1 MPRQARIDAPGALH
15 HVIVR
20 GIERRKI
27 FRDNIDRLDF
37 LTRLGKVLSDTR
49 TPCFAWAL
57 IPNHFHLLL
66 RSGNRSLA
74 TVMRRLLTGYVLGFN
89 RRHRRCGQLFQNRYK
104 SILCQEDHYLLELV
118 RYIHLNPLR
127 AGLIPDLAKL
137 DRYPFCGHSVIM
149 GKQENDWQNA
159 ADVLKLFADQKATAR
174 RRYKAHLAKGI
185 ELGKRPDLTGGGL
198 VRSSGGW
205 AVIKSLRKA
214 NIHFKSD
221 ERILGD
227 SDFVDEVLKSANEK
241 LQRRYALKAEGWNL
255 DKLAEKATA
264 IYGLDPGQIFMP
276 GKQPIKVKAR
286 SVFCYWSVRELGVT
300 TTQLAELLKIS
311 QPAVSIC
318 VRRGEQIVQREGHD
332 ILDKKKIII

>member
-20 GIERRKI
+20 GIERRNI
-27 FRDNIDRLDF
+27 FNDNIDRFDF
-37 LTRLGKVLSDTR
+37 LKRLGKVLSETQTR
-49 TPCFAWAL
+49 CFAWAL

-66 RSGNRSLA
+66 RSGNPSLS
-74 TVMRRLLTGYVLGFN
+74 TVMRRVLTGYALGFN
-89 RRHRRCGQLFQNRYK
+89 RRHRRSGQLFQNRYK
-104 SILCQEDHYLLELV
+104 SILCQENNYLLELV

-127 AGLIPDLAKL
+127 AGLVPDLKIL

-149 GKQENDWQNA
+149 GKQKNDWQ
-159 ADVLKLFADQKATAR
+159 DLVYVLELFADQKSAAR

-185 ELGKRPDLTGGGL
+185 EMGKRPDLTGGGL
-198 VRSSGGW
+198 LRSSGGW
-205 AVIKSLRKA
+205 AAVKSLRKA

-227 SDFVDEVLKSANEK
+227 SDFVDGVLKFADES
-241 LQRRYALKAEGWNL
+241 LQRRYALNADGWNL
-255 DKLAEKATA
+255 DKLGAKAAA
-264 IYGLDPGQIFMP
+264 IYGLDPEHIFRP

-286 SVFCYWSVRELGVT
+286 SVFCYWAARELGVT
-300 TTQLAELLKIS
+300 MTRLAGLLKIS

-318 VRRGEQIVQREGHD
+318 VRRGEQIVLQEGYD
-332 ILDKKKIII
+332 MMDEQKIII

>member
-27 FRDNIDRLDF
+27 FKDNTDRLDF
-37 LTRLGKVLSDTR
+37 LMRLDKVLSDTHTR
-49 TPCFAWAL
+49 CFAWAL

-74 TVMRRLLTGYVLGFN
+74 TVMRRLLTGYAIGFN
-89 RRHRRCGQLFQNRYK
+89 RRHRRSGQLFQNRYK
-104 SILCQEDHYLLELV
+104 SILCQEDNYLLELV

-127 AGLIPDLAKL
+127 AGLVADLAKL
-137 DRYPFCGHSVIM
+137 DRYRFCGHSVIM
-149 GKQENDWQNA
+149 GKQKNDWQDA
-159 ADVLKLFADQKATAR
+159 AYVLKLFADQKSTAR
-174 RRYKAHLAKGI
+174 RRYKAHLAKG
-185 ELGKRPDLTGGGL
+185 LAMGKRPDLTGGGL

-227 SDFVDEVLKSANEK
+227 SDFVDEVLKSADEK
-241 LQRRYALKAEGWNL
+241 LQRRYALEAEGWNL
-255 DKLAEKATA
+255 DKLAEKAGA
-264 IYGLDPGQIFMP
+264 ICGLDPEQIFMP
-276 GKQPIKVKAR
+276 GKQPIRVKAR
-286 SVFCYWSVRELGVT
+286 SIFCYWAARQLGVT
-300 TTQLAELLKIS
+300 TTKLAGLLKIS

-318 VRRGEQIVQREGHD
+318 VRRGEQIVKKEGHD
-332 ILDKKKIII
+332 ILDKRKIII

>member
-20 GIERRKI
+20 GLERRKI
-27 FRDNIDRLDF
+27 FRDDVDRLDF

-74 TVMRRLLTGYVLGFN
+74 TVMRRLLTGYAMGFN
-89 RRHRRCGQLFQNRYK
+89 RRHHRSGQLFQNRYK
-104 SILCQEDHYLLELV
+104 SILCQEDNYLLELV

-127 AGLIPDLAKL
+127 AGLVADLSKL
-137 DRYPFCGHSVIM
+137 DRYPFGGHSVIV
-149 GKQENDWQNA
+149 GKQKNDWQDVA
-159 ADVLKLFADQKATAR
+159 YVLKLFAEQKATAR
-174 RRYKAHLAKGI
+174 RRYKAHLARGV
-185 ELGKRPDLTGGGL
+185 EMGKQPELTGGGL

-227 SDFVDEVLKSANEK
+227 SDFVDEVLKSADEK
-241 LQRRYALKAEGWNL
+241 LQRRYALKAEGWDL
-255 DKLAEKATA
+255 DKLAEKAGT
-264 IYGLDPGQIFMP
+264 ICGLDREQIFKP

-286 SVFCYWSVRELGVT
+286 SMFCYWAVRELGVT
-300 TTQLAELLKIS
+300 TTQLAEMLRIS

-318 VRRGEQIVQREGHD
+318 VRRGEQIVQNEGHD
-332 ILDKKKIII
+332 MLDK